1 MMFDRLWGF
10 FSNDL
15 GIDLGTATT
24 LVYAKGKGIVLYE
37 PSVIAIHKSSKTI
50 LAVGNEAKEM
60 LGRTP
65 ASIVATRPLKDGVI
79 TDFEATEAMLR
90 YFIKKAH
97 GRRRFIRPR
106 PRVVIAI
113 ASGITEA
120 EKRAVKESAA
130 EAGAREVYLI
140 EQPMAAAIGAGLPVQ
155 NPGGNMILD
164 IGGGTSE
171 VAVISLAGIVECQ
184 MIRIAGDEMNE
195 AIIQHMKDKHNL
207 MIGERSAED
216 VKIKIGSAF
225 PQEEETTMQVKG
237 RDLVSG
243 LPKTFTISSEEVREA
258 LKPPVDAIL
267 KVVRETLE
275 RTPPELAADLVDKGI
290 VLAGGGSCLKGLD
303 KLIAEKTGLPV
314 AMAEDPFTAVA
325 VGAGKCLD
333 EIAFLRKIAN
343 VE

>member
-1 MMFDRLWGF
+1 MILDRIWG
-10 FSNDL
+10 NDL

-24 LVYAKGKGIVLYE
+24 LVYSKGKGIVLFE
-37 PSVIAIHKSSKTI
+37 PSVIAIHKGSHSI

-60 LGRTP
+60 LGKTP

-79 TDFEATEAMLR
+79 TDFEATEAMMR
-90 YFIKKAH
+90 YFIKKAS
-97 GRRRFIRPR
+97 GRRRFIR

-120 EKRAVKESAA
+120 EKRAVKESAT

-140 EQPMAAAIGAGLPVQ
+140 EQPMAAGIGAGLPIQ
-155 NPGGNMILD
+155 NPGGNMVLD
-164 IGGGTSE
+164 IGGGTTE

-184 MIRIAGDEMNE
+184 MIRIAGDEMDE
-195 AIIQHMKDKHNL
+195 AVIQHMKDKHNL
-207 MIGERSAED
+207 IIGERTAED

-243 LPKTFTISSEEVREA
+243 LPKTLTISSEEVREA
-258 LKPPVDAIL
+258 LKPPVDAII
-267 KVVRETLE
+267 KVVKETLE
-275 RTPPELAADLVDKGI
+275 RTPPELSADLVDKGI
-290 VLAGGGSCLKGLD
+290 ILAGGGALLKGLD

-314 AMAEDPFTAVA
+314 TMAEDPLTAVA

-333 EIAFLRKIAN
+333 EIAFLRKIATF
-343 VE
+343 E

>member
-1 MMFDRLWGF
+1 MIFDRIWGF
-10 FSNDL
+10 SSNDL

-24 LVYAKGKGIVLYE
+24 LVYAKGKGIVLFE
-37 PSVIAIHKSSKTI
+37 PSVIAIHKGSNTI

-90 YFIKKAH
+90 YFINKAQ
-97 GRRRFIRPR
+97 GGKRRFVH

-120 EKRAVKESAA
+120 EKRAVKESATQ
-130 EAGAREVYLI
+130 AGAREVYLI

-171 VAVISLAGIVECQ
+171 VAVISLSGIVECQ

-207 MIGERSAED
+207 MIGERTSED

-243 LPKTFTISSEEVREA
+243 LPKTLTISSEEVRDA

-267 KVVRETLE
+267 KVVKETLE
-275 RTPPELAADLVDKGI
+275 RTPPELAADLVDNGI

-314 AMAEDPFTAVA
+314 TMAEDPFTSVA

-333 EIAFLRKIAN
+333 EIAFLRKIATF
-343 VE
+343 E

>member
-1 MMFDRLWGF
+1 MIFDRIWGF
-10 FSNDL
+10 SSNDL

-24 LVYAKGKGIVLYE
+24 LVYAKGKGIVLFE
-37 PSVIAIHKSSKTI
+37 PSVIAIHKGSNSI

-90 YFIKKAH
+90 YFINKAN
-97 GRRRFIRPR
+97 GRRKLIR

-120 EKRAVKESAA
+120 EKRAVKESAT

-155 NPGGNMILD
+155 TPGGNMIVD

-207 MIGERSAED
+207 MIGERTAED

-237 RDLVSG
+237 RDLVAG
-243 LPKTFTISSEEVREA
+243 LPKTLTISSEEVREA
-258 LKPPVDAIL
+258 LKPPIDAIL
-267 KVVRETLE
+267 KVIRETLE

-314 AMAEDPFTAVA
+314 TMAEDPFTAVA

-333 EIAFLRKIAN
+333 EIAFLRRIATF
-343 VE
+343 E

>member
-1 MMFDRLWGF
+1 MIFDRIWGF
-10 FSNDL
+10 SSNDL

-24 LVYAKGKGIVLYE
+24 LVYAKGKGIVLFE
-37 PSVIAIHKSSKTI
+37 PSVIAIHKGSNSI
-50 LAVGNEAKEM
+50 LAVGNDAKEM
-60 LGRTP
+60 LGKTP

-90 YFIKKAH
+90 YFMNKANS
-97 GRRRFIRPR
+97 RRRLIR

-120 EKRAVKESAA
+120 EKRAVKESAV
-130 EAGAREVYLI
+130 EAGAREVYLV

-155 NPGGNMILD
+155 NPGGNMVVD

-207 MIGERSAED
+207 MIGERTAED

-225 PQEEETTMQVKG
+225 PQEEETSMQVKG
-237 RDLVSG
+237 RDLVAG
-243 LPKTFTISSEEVREA
+243 LPKTLTISSEEIREA

-267 KVVRETLE
+267 KVIRETLE

-303 KLIAEKTGLPV
+303 KTIAEKTGLPV

-333 EIAFLRKIAN
+333 EIAFLRRIATF
-343 VE
+343 E

>member
-1 MMFDRLWGF
+1 MIFDRIWGLS
-10 FSNDL
+10 SNDL

-37 PSVIAIHKSSKTI
+37 PSVIAIHKGSNSI

-60 LGRTP
+60 LGKTP

-90 YFIKKAH
+90 YFIRKAQ
-97 GRRRFIRPR
+97 GRRRFVR

-120 EKRAVKESAA
+120 EKRAVKESAI

-155 NPGGNMILD
+155 TPGGNMVLD

-195 AIIQHMKDKHNL
+195 AVIQHMKDKHNL
-207 MIGERSAED
+207 MIGERTAED

-225 PQEEETTMQVKG
+225 PQEEETTMNVKG
-237 RDLVSG
+237 RDLVTG
-243 LPKTFTISSEEVREA
+243 LPKTLTISSQEVREA

-267 KVVRETLE
+267 KVVKETLE

-314 AMAEDPFTAVA
+314 TMAEDPFTAVA

-333 EIAFLRKIAN
+333 EIAFLRKIATF
-343 VE
+343 E

>member
-1 MMFDRLWGF
+1 MIFDRIWG
-10 FSNDL
+10 NDL

-24 LVYAKGKGIVLYE
+24 LVYAKGKGIVLFE
-37 PSVIAIHKSSKTI
+37 PSVIAIHKGSNSI

-60 LGRTP
+60 LGKTP

-90 YFIKKAH
+90 YFIKKSH
-97 GRRRFIRPR
+97 GARKFIR

-120 EKRAVKESAA
+120 EKRAVKESAT
-130 EAGAREVYLI
+130 EAGAREVYLV
-140 EQPMAAAIGAGLPVQ
+140 EQPMAAAIGAGLPVHTA
-155 NPGGNMILD
+155 GGNMVLD

-184 MIRIAGDEMNE
+184 MIRIAGDEMDE
-195 AIIQHMKDKHNL
+195 AIIQHLKDKHNL
-207 MIGERSAED
+207 MIGERTAED

-225 PQEEETTMQVKG
+225 PQEEETNMDVKG

-243 LPKTFTISSEEVREA
+243 LPKTLTISSEEVREA
-258 LKPPVDAIL
+258 LSSPVEAIL
-267 KVVRETLE
+267 RVVKETLE
-275 RTPPELAADLVDKGI
+275 RTPPELAADLVDRGI
-290 VLAGGGSCLKGLD
+290 VMAGGGTRLKGLD

-314 AMAEDPFTAVA
+314 TLAEDPLTAVS

-333 EIAFLRKIAN
+333 EIAFLRRIASA
-343 VE
+343 E